1 MFTFEERLNEG
12 ISGTDAKANGETAAD
27 IMKVVKEE
35 VLLVSWFTRRN
46 LHLWEN
52 DVEKIFYPFYGEKEE
67 IAKLVRDVG
76 RLFFNSVKVY
86 FNWSLSLLWMKW
98 CHPLRITWIGA
109 FYSLAHIVLLSK
121 HFVIFFFQSTE
132 IRRGPKS
139 RAWRVLDGVNAVHV
153 GASHPQLHGWSLQ
166 TSKWCQTMK
175 SNMNPLTPLSDQ
187 DRIRPYNYNAIS
199 SRQVMRMEKNNN

>member
-35 VLLVSWFTRRN
+35 VLLVSCFTWRN

-98 CHPLRITWIGA
+98 CHPLGITWIGA
-109 FYSLAHIVLLSK
+109 FYSLAHMVLLSK
-121 HFVIFFFQSTE
+121 HFVIIFSNPQKYDEDQKVVLEEYLMESMLCMLVPHTHSFTDEVCKPVSDA
-132 IRRGPKS
+132 RRWKVT
-139 RAWRVLDGVNAVHV
+139 WTL
-153 GASHPQLHGWSLQ
+153 
-166 TSKWCQTMK
+166 
-175 SNMNPLTPLSDQ
+175 
-187 DRIRPYNYNAIS
+187 
-199 SRQVMRMEKNNN
+199 

>member
-35 VLLVSWFTRRN
+35 VLLVSCFTRRN

-76 RLFFNSVKVY
+76 RLFFQLCKCVLKLILEFALDEVMP
-86 FNWSLSLLWMKW
+86 SLGDNLNRSLL
-98 CHPLRITWIGA
+98 LFGA
-109 FYSLAHIVLLSK
+109 
-121 HFVIFFFQSTE
+121 
-132 IRRGPKS
+132 
-139 RAWRVLDGVNAVHV
+139 
-153 GASHPQLHGWSLQ
+153 HGF
-166 TSKWCQTMK
+166 T
-175 SNMNPLTPLSDQ
+175 
-187 DRIRPYNYNAIS
+187 
-199 SRQVMRMEKNNN
+199 